1 LNNDYKSLSKSR
13 SKTRKRQTIRPFAP
27 TQITNQANQAQ
38 NRRKSRINYDR
49 NRNRNRNRNQNNT
62 QSQNNI
68 AKPDNDKYFRQM
80 FYCKRICDKLK
91 TQEAYEI
98 LSTISSLTEDSPFYL
113 LTLDSILMK
122 LKNNSYE
129 SIYNFAWDM
138 TDYFNTLKNQIP
150 KDSDNFTKFKELNQV
165 YEKEFQILDT
175 EIYELDKFKI
185 QTKALAECN
194 KGNRRRSSVSMIGNT
209 SINRSASKINKNNNK
224 NKEINKENYRPL
236 SFEEKKE
243 LKNKL
248 MRLTTEGIKEV
259 IKIVGGN
266 INPNKQYE
274 LDLENMS
281 SIKLREIQ
289 KFVSSFNKKDDLID
303 VLKNNVNT

>member
-1 LNNDYKSLSKSR
+1 MG
-13 SKTRKRQTIRPFAP
+13 
-27 TQITNQANQAQ
+27 TQISNQANQAQ
-38 NRRKSRINYDR
+38 NRRKSHINY
-49 NRNRNRNRNQNNT
+49 NRNRNRNQNNT
-62 QSQNNI
+62 QSQNNNI
-68 AKPDNDKYFRQM
+68 VKPANDKYFRQM
-80 FYCKRICDKLK
+80 FYCNRIYDKLK
-91 TQEAYEI
+91 IYESYEI
-98 LSTISSLTEDSPFYL
+98 LSNIASLTEDSSSYL
-113 LTLDSILMK
+113 LTLESILMK